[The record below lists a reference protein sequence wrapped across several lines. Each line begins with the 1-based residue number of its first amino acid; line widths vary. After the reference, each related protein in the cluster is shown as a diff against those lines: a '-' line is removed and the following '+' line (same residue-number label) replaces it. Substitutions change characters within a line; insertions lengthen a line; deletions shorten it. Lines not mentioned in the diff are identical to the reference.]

1 MEQEPLT
8 QKQGEIDLLFQL
20 TLNET
25 NNAKNKREL
34 IKRLT
39 HVERLAKQKNYA
51 EIERLLQENY
61 V

>member
-8 QKQGEIDLLFQL
+8 QKQTEVDLLFKL
-20 TLNET
+20 TPNEA
-25 NNAKNKREL
+25 NRARCKKEL

-39 HVERLAKQKNYA
+39 HIEHLAKQKNYA
-51 EIERLLQENY
+51 EIEKLLREDY